1 MVGVLGR
8 TLVTRNFFLLKG
20 EAKALAVVE
29 FARMMGFVGGL
40 LMIIAVRNETRAYRL
55 LK

>member
-1 MVGVLGR
+1 MGR
-8 TLVTRNFFLLKG
+8 TLVTRNFFFLKG
-20 EAKALAVVE
+20 EAKTVAVVE

-40 LMIIAVRNETRAYRL
+40 LMIIAVRNEIKAYRR